1 LANLFVTPD
10 RAHLPGESPARAVRT
25 ATTAKKKE
33 NAMRMR
39 MCLPLTVAV
48 ALLIGQGSVFGGVP
62 VGNEFTYQGQLKD
75 GGIPANGDYDFV
87 FRLFDAATGGTQIGG
102 DVEID
107 GWPVSEGLFTVELD
121 FGPDIFTG
129 DARWIEVGVR
139 EGGGGGGVYT
149 TLSPR
154 QPVNAAPYALYA
166 LDGPGSAGYWAGS
179 GNDIHSTNTGNV
191 GVGTSNPLEK
201 LHVAGPAANLRL
213 QDDDDPDSYAVIKDT
228 GVVQVCF
235 EKHTSNGSTLM
246 DFTPMPLD
254 GVSGAAIR
262 LFRTTNTTGDK
273 HVYFYRGN
281 NTTSTSAAVGVDGA
295 DSYFQIHGGN
305 FGIGTLTPDAKLT
318 VNGQVSSLSGGYKF
332 PDGTVQVTAATSGT
346 GFWSANGSHIYNNN
360 TGYVGI
366 GTASPSF
373 NLHVYET
380 GSGGFYPPARLGTQ
394 WFLFSL
400 PDPQT
405 DWFTIEVGGDYTMPG
420 WGPGTRLVRES
431 GTSLRFQTED
441 TINSAFRTTQMMLDP
456 DGKLGIGT
464 TTPLSLLEVVSD
476 SGVHGVR
483 STTTGIPVAAIRT
496 STSGS
501 WPAIHAE
508 SASSGSDATGIRSYL
523 TAASP
528 GTGSA
533 AVLGCVNG
541 TTMGGYG
548 VHGSHAGYGIGVY
561 GDSVNGTGVYARS
574 TNGWALYAETLNGT
588 TAARFVGNVEIL
600 SPSTQQIL
608 IEFGEGLDYAEGFD
622 VSGESEIGPGTV
634 LVIDA
639 ENAGQLAISTAP
651 YDRKVAGI
659 VAGANGLGSA
669 VRLGAGQFDFDVAL
683 AGRVYCNVDA
693 SYGAVQPGD
702 LLTTSPTPGYAMKV
716 TDHAQAQGAILG
728 KAMQPLK
735 QGEQGQILVLVTLQ

>member
-1 LANLFVTPD
+1 MKRSRLVVF
-10 RAHLPGESPARAVRT
+10 
-25 ATTAKKKE
+25 
-33 NAMRMR
+33 
-39 MCLPLTVAV
+39 AV
-48 ALLIGQGSVFGGVP
+48 ALALGAVIEVAQGDVLGTA
-62 VGNEFTYQGQLKD
+62 FTYQGQLKE
-75 GGIPANGDYDFV
+75 GGIPADGDYDFV
-87 FRLFDAATGGTQIGG
+87 FRLYDADTGGAQVGG

-107 GWPVSEGLFTVELD
+107 EWPVSTGLFTVELD
-121 FGPDIFTG
+121 FGTDVFTG

-139 EGGGGGGVYT
+139 EGGGGGGAYT

-166 LDGPGSAGYWAGS
+166 LDGPGSAGYWAG
-179 GNDIHSTNTGNV
+179 GGVDIYSTNTGNV
-191 GVGTSNPLEK
+191 GIGTSGPLEK

-213 QDDDDPDSYAVIKDT
+213 QDDDDPDSYLVIKDT
-228 GVVQVCF
+228 GPTQGWIG
-235 EKHTSNGSTLM
+235 KYTASGASLL
-246 DFTPMPLD
+246 DLAPIPMD
-254 GVSGAAIR
+254 GVSDAAIR
-262 LFRTTNTTGDK
+262 FFRSTNTTGLK
-273 HVYFYRGN
+273 QVTFHRGN
-281 NTTSTSAAVGVDGA
+281 NTTNTSAVIGVDGT
-295 DSYFQIHGGN
+295 DSAFQLDGGN

-318 VNGQVSSLSGGYKF
+318 VNGLVSSLSGGYKF

-346 GFWSANGSHIYNNN
+346 GFWSANGNHIYNNN

-366 GTASPSF
+366 GTASPNF
-373 NLHVYET
+373 NLHIFEA

-394 WFLFSL
+394 WYLFSL

-441 TINSAFRTTQMMLDP
+441 TINSAFRTTQMTLDA

-464 TTPLSLLEVVSD
+464 TEPIALLEAVSD
-476 SGVHGVR
+476 SGVHGIR
-483 STTTGIPVAAIRT
+483 STTTGIPLAAYRT
-496 STSGS
+496 STSGT

-523 TAASP
+523 TSTSP

-533 AVLGCVNG
+533 AILGCVNNG
-541 TTMGGYG
+541 MFGYG

-574 TNGWALYAETLNGT
+574 TNGVGLYAETLSGT
-588 TAARFVGNVEIL
+588 TAAHFVGNVEIE
-600 SPSTQQIL
+600 SPSTGEIL
-608 IEFGEGLDYAEGFD
+608 IELGEGLDYAEGFD
-622 VSGESEIGPGTV
+622 VSGESGIAPGTV

-639 ENAGQLAISTAP
+639 ENAGKLAISRTP

-659 VAGANGLGSA
+659 VAGANGMGSA
-669 VRLGAGQFDFDVAL
+669 VRLGAGQYDFDVAL

-693 SYGAVQPGD
+693 SHGAVQPGD
-702 LLTTSPTPGYAMKV
+702 LLTTSPTAGYAMKV
-716 TDHAQAQGAILG
+716 SDHQQAQGAILG

-735 QGEQGQILVLVTLQ
+735 QGEKGQILVLVTLQ

>member
-179 GNDIHSTNTGNV
+179 GNDIHSTNAGNV
-191 GVGTSNPLEK
+191 GVGTTSPLDK

-246 DFTPMPLD
+246 DLTPMPLD

-281 NTTSTSAAVGVDGA
+281 NTTSTSAAIGVDGA

-305 FGIGTLTPDAKLT
+305 LGIGTLTPDTKLT
-318 VNGQVSSLSGGYKF
+318 VNGLVSSLSGGYKF
-332 PDGTVQVTAATSGT
+332 PDGSVQVTAATSGT
-346 GFWSANGSHIYNNN
+346 GFWSANGNHIYNNN
-360 TGYVGI
+360 SGNVGI
-366 GTASPSF
+366 GTSNPTS
-373 NLHVYET
+373 NLHVLDI
-380 GSGGFYPPARLGTQ
+380 GGGDPSPPARIGLQ
-394 WFLFSL
+394 WFQ
-400 PDPQT
+400 PMDMN
-405 DWFTIEVGGDYTMPG
+405 DWFSIEIGGLGVGTGSSP
-420 WGPGTRLVRES
+420 RLVRES
-431 GTSLRFQTED
+431 GTALYFQTED
-441 TINSAFRTTQMMLDP
+441 TMNSVLRTTQMMLDA

-464 TTPLSLLEVVSD
+464 TEPIAMLEAVSD
-476 SGVHGVR
+476 SGEQGIR

-508 SASSGSDATGIRSYL
+508 SASSGSNATGIRSYL
-523 TAASP
+523 TSTSP
-528 GTGSA
+528 GSGSA
-533 AVLGCVNG
+533 AVLGSVNG
-541 TTMGGYG
+541 TGMYGYG
-548 VHGSHAGYGIGVY
+548 VHGSHAGYGAGVY
-561 GDSVNGTGVYARS
+561 GDSVDGTGVYARS
-574 TNGWALYAETLNGT
+574 TNGWGLYAETLNGT

-622 VSGESEIGPGTV
+622 VASESTITAGTV

-693 SYGAVQPGD
+693 SYGAIQPGD

-716 TDHAQAQGAILG
+716 TNHEQAQGAILG
-728 KAMQPLK
+728 KAMQSLK

>member
-1 LANLFVTPD
+1 MQ
-10 RAHLPGESPARAVRT
+10 
-25 ATTAKKKE
+25 
-33 NAMRMR
+33 MRMY
-39 MCLPLTVAV
+39 LPLAVAV
-48 ALLIGQGSVFGGVP
+48 TLLIGQGSVFGEVP
-62 VGNEFTYQGQLKD
+62 VGSEFTYQGQLKE
-75 GGIPANGDYDFV
+75 GGIPADGNYDFV
-87 FRLFDAATGGTQIGG
+87 FKLFDDAVGGTQVGG

-107 GWPVSEGLFTVELD
+107 AWPVSEGLFTVELD
-121 FGPDIFTG
+121 FGPDVFTG

-139 EGGGGGGVYT
+139 EGGGGPYT

-179 GNDIHSTNTGNV
+179 GNDIHSTNAGNV
-191 GVGTSNPLEK
+191 GVGTTSPLDK

-246 DFTPMPLD
+246 DLTPMPLD

-281 NTTSTSAAVGVDGA
+281 NTTSTSAAIGVDGA

-305 FGIGTLTPDAKLT
+305 LGIGTLTPDTKLT
-318 VNGQVSSLSGGYKF
+318 VNGLVSSLSGGYKF
-332 PDGTVQVTAATSGT
+332 PDGSVQVTAATSGT
-346 GFWSANGSHIYNNN
+346 GFWSANGNHIYNNN
-360 TGYVGI
+360 SGNVGI
-366 GTASPSF
+366 GTSNPTS
-373 NLHVYET
+373 NLHVLDI
-380 GSGGFYPPARLGTQ
+380 GGGDPSPPARIGLQ
-394 WFLFSL
+394 WFQ
-400 PDPQT
+400 PMDMN
-405 DWFTIEVGGDYTMPG
+405 DWFSIEIGGLGVGTGSSP
-420 WGPGTRLVRES
+420 RLVRES
-431 GTSLRFQTED
+431 GTALYFQTED
-441 TINSAFRTTQMMLDP
+441 TMNSVLRTTQMMLDA

-464 TTPLSLLEVVSD
+464 TEPIAMLEAVSD
-476 SGVHGVR
+476 SGEQGIR

-508 SASSGSDATGIRSYL
+508 SASSGSNATGIRSYL
-523 TAASP
+523 TSTSP
-528 GTGSA
+528 GSGSA
-533 AVLGCVNG
+533 AVLGSVNG
-541 TTMGGYG
+541 TGMYGYG
-548 VHGSHAGYGIGVY
+548 VHGSHAGYGAGVY
-561 GDSVNGTGVYARS
+561 GDSVDGTGVYARS
-574 TNGWALYAETLNGT
+574 TNGWGLYAETLNGT

-622 VSGESEIGPGTV
+622 VASESTITAGTV

-693 SYGAVQPGD
+693 SYGAIQPGD

-716 TDHAQAQGAILG
+716 TNHEQAQGAILG
-728 KAMQPLK
+728 KAMQSLK